1 MIVYLYKSVLNL
13 DVRPSIFFILK
24 RDNSVFNVEP
34 VKDLVFIYAI
44 IESWNMALCIDLEPV
59 FEVFKVFGCCLK

>member
-44 IESWNMALCIDLEPV
+44 IES
-59 FEVFKVFGCCLK
+59 